1 MNFRETHKIPDLGV
15 GIGARAKHYADLF
28 EETSAKPHDK
38 VDWLEIISENFMV
51 GGGKPLRNLARLIEK
66 YRVVPHGVSM
76 SIGAPGVLDKAY
88 LTRLKEVVKKI
99 RPPWCSDHLCWTGA
113 RGVEIHD
120 LLPLPHTKETIAH
133 VSERIRQV
141 QDFLEVPFAIEN
153 VSSYLA
159 YEASE
164 MPEWDFVAAIAER
177 ADCGILF
184 DCNNIYVSGHNHGFD
199 PNDYVDAMPSGR
211 VVQMHLA
218 GHTDKGKYLLD
229 THSDRVTDPVWELY
243 RRATERFG
251 AVSTLI
257 EWDEDI
263 PEFDVVAQEA
273 VKARAVRAEVLGDA
287 KKTTGAAPDV
297 GARTR

>member
-1 MNFRETHKIPDLGV
+1 MSFREKNQIPDLGV
-15 GIGARAKHYADLF
+15 GIGARAKHYPDLF
-28 EETSAKPHDK
+28 GETDAKPHESI
-38 VDWLEIISENFMV
+38 DWVEVISENFMV
-51 GGGKPLRNLARLIEK
+51 GGGRPHRNLARLIEK

-76 SIGAPGVLDKAY
+76 SIGAPGKVDLAY

-99 RPPWCSDHLCWTGA
+99 DPPWCSDHLCWTGA
-113 RGVEIHD
+113 HGVEIHD
-120 LLPLPHTKETIAH
+120 LLPLPHTKEAIAH

-159 YEASE
+159 YNSSE
-164 MPEWDFVAAIAER
+164 MPEWEFVAEIAEK

-184 DCNNIYVSGHNHGFD
+184 DCNNIYVSGFNHGFD
-199 PNDYVDAMPSGR
+199 PNDYVDAMPKGR

-218 GHTDKGKYLLD
+218 GHTNKGKYLLD
-229 THSDRVTDPVWELY
+229 THSDHVTDPVWDLY

-263 PEFDVVAQEA
+263 PAFEVVAQEA
-273 VKARAVRAEVLGDA
+273 VKARAVRSQVLGLA
-287 KKTTGAAPDV
+287 KRSTEATPNE
-297 GARTR
+297 GART